1 MLPSSRRSGDSVV
14 FSASLA
20 SHRLHEHFFEYSA
33 LVGKDALMFLLS
45 YSRQLL
51 WIGLCLVLSLESGC
65 TKVLTQQA
73 VDRFSKSL
81 ESKDQTGLKLAVSD
95 NFEHRALRREEAI
108 RDLQI
113 INIPTGKNKII
124 EIEEV
129 SKDEV
134 RAKVEIGKNKAAR
147 EVIYTLTRDPK
158 IQRWVVDDVTLK
170 QDTGRGEATRSVID
184 QLDLVMSVRE
194 FVDAWHSQEPE
205 KILSVAAPE
214 LREQLEPL
222 PTAWLTQL
230 AGHVAQ
236 QTPQQKSLR
245 PDARLKDD
253 SAFVQ
258 VGTVTVQFQL
268 VDGHWYV
275 RDAALK
281 DDENTVRSALKLAT
295 ALRQSQEF
303 LNAYAEGDK
312 ERLSKVATPAFH
324 DTCLVSADLSQAPV
338 PGKELFEKPYEARQQ
353 KDSMDL
359 ILKSSTGAV
368 VLSLDVQSKTG
379 SGTPEK
385 SALPRISEVTLAED
399 GTREAKRLS
408 SVFLHEAVVNLYSEA
423 LVARDIPRLQSM
435 STIEF
440 RERVWNRVRP
450 DVMKALPL
458 PEIEAAEP
466 EIFHV
471 TYAGAKTEVTV
482 TQGTRALT
490 YVLRSQPGR
499 MEIEDVLIPVENRP
513 SSLKLTVENLIP
525 VYEFIAGVE
534 SNSIQRVS
542 HSSSES
548 FNAMIWSQLS
558 EVPDLGFDPIE
569 LLTLPLTGMKI
580 DDKLARLQFGNAKLG
595 AEVQISRDEG
605 ETRIHDMTLITGVG
619 QNNRH
624 ELLATMRR
632 MISSGLSSDGK
643 IMQAK
648 AETMSEVPATK
659 STSLPRIQQSIELQ

>member
-1 MLPSSRRSGDSVV
+1 
-14 FSASLA
+14 
-20 SHRLHEHFFEYSA
+20 
-33 LVGKDALMFLLS
+33 MFLTNCTH
-45 YSRQLL
+45 RKL
-51 WIGLCLVLSLESGC
+51 WIGLCLVLSLGSGC
-65 TKVLTQQA
+65 TKMLTQQA

-81 ESKDQTGLKLAVSD
+81 ADKDPDGMKLAVSD
-95 NFEHRALRREEAI
+95 QFERRALRREEAL
-108 RDLQI
+108 RDMEVLNFQ
-113 INIPTGKNKII
+113 TGKNKIL
-124 EIEEV
+124 EIEQV

-147 EVIYTLTRDPK
+147 EVVYTLTRDPK

-170 QDTGRGEATRSVID
+170 QDSGRGEVTRSAIE

-205 KILSVAAPE
+205 KILSVTAPE

-222 PTAWLTQL
+222 PPAWLTQL

-245 PDARLKDD
+245 PDARMKDD

-268 VDGHWYV
+268 INDRWLV

-303 LNAYAEGDK
+303 LNAYSAGDK
-312 ERLSKVATPAFH
+312 ERLSKVASKSFH
-324 DTCLVSADLSQAPV
+324 DSCLVSADLSQAPV

-353 KDSMDL
+353 KDSLDL

-368 VLSLDVQSKTG
+368 VVSLDVLSKTG
-379 SGTPEK
+379 TTTPEK
-385 SALPRISEVTLAED
+385 SALPLVSEVTLAED
-399 GTREAKRLS
+399 GTRESKRLS
-408 SVFLHEAVVNLYSEA
+408 SVFLHEAMVNLYSEA
-423 LVARDIPRLQSM
+423 LVARDVPRLQSM
-435 STIEF
+435 STLDF
-440 RERVWNRVRP
+440 RERVWDRVRP
-450 DVMKALPL
+450 DVIKALPL
-458 PEIEAAEP
+458 PEIEAAAP

-499 MEIEDVLIPVENRP
+499 MEIEDILIPVENRP
-513 SSLKLTVENLIP
+513 SSLKLTMENLIP
-525 VYEFIAGVE
+525 VYEFIAGIE
-534 SNSIQRVS
+534 GNNIQRVS
-542 HSSSES
+542 HCSAES

-558 EVPDLGFDPIE
+558 EVPDLGFDPIA
-569 LLTLPLTGMKI
+569 LLTLPLTGMKV
-580 DDKLARLQFGNAKLG
+580 DDKLTRLQFGNSKLG
-595 AEVQISRDEG
+595 AEVQIERSEG
-605 ETRIHDMTLITGVG
+605 QTHIHDMTLITGTG
-619 QNNRH
+619 PNNRH

-632 MISSGLSSDGK
+632 MISGGLSSDGK
-643 IMQAK
+643 IIQAN
-648 AETMSEVPATK
+648 AETTS
-659 STSLPRIQQSIELQ
+659 STPSKTSSLPRIQQSIELQ